1 MIELLGLVNSGLED
15 MAPLAWRIYTSWEY
29 AGQPV
34 IHSENKTLTMAK
46 EFKKSFSR
54 TDVRVHF
61 MGLWDSVNS
70 VGILWDRMF
79 PYTIKTANVDHIRHA
94 ISIDERRSK
103 YKQQLFSP
111 IESSDVGSKGSN
123 TYSSPISYGL
133 FTSVRSLVDI
143 LKRFVE
149 RFNRRKLRPLPA
161 INNLIEV
168 YFPGN
173 HGDIGGGWKASL
185 DNQVLSSVSLRWM
198 LAHAIKYGVRFQPQS
213 ISQWSSDHPPIS
225 SFLSPNHDVLSFSSK
240 SPDSRSDIVLPEFPI
255 KLFAGR
261 GEESFLYVLFWW
273 ILELIP
279 FLRITEIQEDGYW
292 KRAFVPNL
300 GKHRVLPSTSLFH
313 WSVFYRLHYAADY
326 NPKNLHN
333 LSLGEKFIELLMQFK
348 IFKFNE
354 IYSYSENLTVKKI
367 KNDWTPRFWKKVPDE
382 LSEYLEKD
390 ANL

>member
-1 MIELLGLVNSGLED
+1 MIELVGLVNYGLED
-15 MAPLAWRIYTSWEY
+15 MTPLAWRIYTSWEY

-34 IHSENKTLTMAK
+34 QLENKTLTMAK

-54 TDVRVHF
+54 GDVKVHF
-61 MGLWDSVNS
+61 MGLWDSINS

-79 PYTIKTANVDHIRHA
+79 PYTIKTTNVDHIRHA
-94 ISIDERRSK
+94 VSIDERRSK

-111 IESSDVGSKGSN
+111 IESSDTGSKGSS
-123 TYSSPISYGL
+123 TYSSPISYGM
-133 FTSVRSLVDI
+133 FASVRSLIDL

-149 RFNRRKLRPLPA
+149 RFNRQRLRSLP
-161 INNLIEV
+161 IVNDLIEV

-173 HGDIGGGWKASL
+173 HGDVGGGWEASQ
-185 DNQVLSSVSLRWM
+185 NGQVLSSVSLRWM
-198 LAHAIKYGVRFQPQS
+198 LGHAIKHGVKFQRQS
-213 ISQWSSDHPPIS
+213 ISQWSSNNSPTS
-225 SFLSPNHDVLSFSSK
+225 SFLSSNHDILALSSK
-240 SPDSRSDIVLPEFPI
+240 SPDSRSGIILPESPI
-255 KLFAGR
+255 KLSVGR
-261 GEESFLYVLFWW
+261 GEEPLLYVVLWW
-273 ILELIP
+273 ILEFIP
-279 FLRITEIQEDGYW
+279 FLRIKENQEEGYW

-300 GKHRVLPSTSLFH
+300 GKHREIPSTALLH

-348 IFKFNE
+348 IFKFSE

-367 KNDWTPRFWKKVPDE
+367 KNNWTPGFWKKVPDE

-390 ANL
+390 PSL